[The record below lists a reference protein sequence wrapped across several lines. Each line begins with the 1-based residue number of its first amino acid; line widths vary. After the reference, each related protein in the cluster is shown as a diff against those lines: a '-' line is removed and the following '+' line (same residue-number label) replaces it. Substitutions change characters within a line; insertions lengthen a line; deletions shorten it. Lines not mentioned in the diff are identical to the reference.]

1 MMVDKKA
8 ACIGAGLA
16 LGVWLIREVCWTA
29 RLSQLANDPDVN
41 QAINAWLHGQSDDQA
56 RL

>member
-1 MMVDKKA
+1 MVDKKA